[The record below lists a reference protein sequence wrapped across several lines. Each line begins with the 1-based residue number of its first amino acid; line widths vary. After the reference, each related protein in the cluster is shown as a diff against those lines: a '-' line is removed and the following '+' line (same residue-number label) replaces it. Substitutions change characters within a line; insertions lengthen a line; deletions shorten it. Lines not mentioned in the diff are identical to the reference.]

1 MSNNICKL
9 EYGKFIDLKEISN
22 LQYNDV
28 VFTDFN
34 TLLSNKTPAV
44 LKVIYYLPSSI
55 DKRRVQAASRFK
67 NAKLLLGVRSLRG
80 TCNFLLCLSFIWNL
94 LIWKNNLLRLYALPL
109 LGPNTLDMNFK
120 SIKLN
125 HSSLN
130 IILEFRGFWSAFH
143 INRGDFVNIDKNTY
157 LLQNYLHNSILLR
170 LKFSAMRSSM
180 ISSFNLLFKHISA

>member
-1 MSNNICKL
+1 MAQTKIIDNYKLNNIFSLFCLMSNNICKL

-67 NAKLLLGVRSLRG
+67 NVKLLLGVRSLRG
-80 TCNFLLCLSFIWNL
+80 TCNFLLCLSFI
-94 LIWKNNLLRLYALPL
+94 
-109 LGPNTLDMNFK
+109 
-120 SIKLN
+120 
-125 HSSLN
+125 
-130 IILEFRGFWSAFH
+130 
-143 INRGDFVNIDKNTY
+143 
-157 LLQNYLHNSILLR
+157 
-170 LKFSAMRSSM
+170 
-180 ISSFNLLFKHISA
+180 